1 MRMPTK
7 REWALLALVLSV
19 IVLAVA
25 TTEQESDAGDTVIA
39 EVTRADRKHAEGP
52 RKADAVDLDLTQLR
66 RVASA
71 AEPGNAF
78 ASKSWYVPP
87 PPPPPSLAPAAKP
100 LPPPPPTAPPL
111 PFTYLGKYQD
121 SAVPVIF
128 LVRGDRILTVRA
140 GDVIEGTY
148 RVDGIVGAALGLTYL
163 PLNIKQKIDIGNVG

>member
-7 REWALLALVLSV
+7 REWALLALVLPV
-19 IVLAVA
+19 IVLAVVS
-25 TTEQESDAGDTVIA
+25 TEQESGDGDTAIA
-39 EVTRADRKHAEGP
+39 EVTRADKKHADGP
-52 RKADAVDLDLTQLR
+52 RKADAGDLDLTQLR

-78 ASKSWYVPP
+78 ESKSWYVPP
-87 PPPPPSLAPAAKP
+87 PAPPPSLAPPPIP
-100 LPPPPPTAPPL
+100 LPPPTPTAPPL

-121 SAVPVIF
+121 SAMPVIF
-128 LVRGDRILTVRA
+128 LVRGDRILMVRT